1 MKIRSR
7 RPPWFACAAA
17 ALISLAAGAV
27 PLASAADGPT
37 VIRLQQL
44 RGDDCGNAFYAQDLG
59 YFKNAGLDVAIALV
73 SSGPIAAQA
82 VASGAAD
89 IGASNVATIAAAR
102 GRGIPLRFIA
112 PSALSS
118 ERTLEVVI
126 MVPKDSPVKT
136 AADLN
141 GKTFG
146 VNAVKAM
153 PQLGAQTWMDKNG
166 GDSKT
171 VKFVEI
177 PFPAM
182 GAALE
187 SHRIDAAVVAEPFA
201 SQDKAVA
208 RSLGNANS
216 GLAPNVMI
224 LGFFASDAWLAMH
237 ADVAS
242 KFVRALRAAAEW
254 GNSHHAESAAI
265 LSRYNKMDVNVINSM
280 VRAEYG
286 LVLDP
291 ATIDPVVQSAAKYG
305 MIDKPVPVSD
315 LIWKNP
321 NP

>member
-1 MKIRSR
+1 MKV
-7 RPPWFACAAA
+7 RPMRASWFSCAAA
-17 ALISLAAGAV
+17 ALIAFGAGAF
-27 PLASAADGPT
+27 PLAGAADGPT

-44 RGDDCGNAFYAQDLG
+44 RGDDGANAFYAQDLG
-59 YFKNAGLDVAIALV
+59 YFKNAGLDVQISMV
-73 SSGPIAAQA
+73 SSGPVAAQA

-89 IGASNVATIAAAR
+89 IGTSNVATIAAAR
-102 GRGIPLRFIA
+102 ARGISLCFIA
-112 PSALSS
+112 PSGIAS

-141 GKTFG
+141 RKTFG

-177 PFPAM
+177 PFPSM

-201 SQDKAVA
+201 SQDKGVA
-208 RSLGNANS
+208 RSLGSANS
-216 GLAPNVMI
+216 GLAPNVLI
-224 LGFFASDAWLAMH
+224 LGFFASDDWLATH
-237 ADVAS
+237 ADAAS
-242 KFVRALRAAAEW
+242 RFVRALRQAAEW
-254 GNSHHAESAAI
+254 GNSHHAESAVI
-265 LSRYNKMDVNVINSM
+265 LSRYNGMDVSVIKSM

-305 MIDKPVPVSD
+305 MIEKAVPVSD